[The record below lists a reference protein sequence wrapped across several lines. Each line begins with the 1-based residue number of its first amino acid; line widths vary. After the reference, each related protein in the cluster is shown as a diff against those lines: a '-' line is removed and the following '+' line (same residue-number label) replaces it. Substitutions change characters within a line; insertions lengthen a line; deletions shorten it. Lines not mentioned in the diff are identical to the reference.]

1 MSASLSLIVVMAVM
15 YAAGVYVLL
24 ERSLTRVL
32 IGFML
37 MGNATNLLILIM
49 SGRAGDAPMMS
60 DDADP
65 STFADPL
72 PQALILT
79 AIVIN
84 FGVTAFLLALI
95 YRSWWLARLGDQG
108 DTVVLEHE
116 EDAGLAEEVFS
127 ETSEDDDALHEALD
141 ASEEY
146 VEEAEAEQRAIVAA
160 SADRDEPQLGE
171 HERHRGEES

>member
-1 MSASLSLIVVMAVM
+1 MSASITLIVVMAVM

-37 MGNATNLLILIM
+37 IGNATNLLILIM
-49 SGRAGDAPMMS
+49 SGRAGQAPLMS
-60 DDADP
+60 ESADP

-116 EDAGLAEEVFS
+116 E
-127 ETSEDDDALHEALD
+127 
-141 ASEEY
+141 
-146 VEEAEAEQRAIVAA
+146 
-160 SADRDEPQLGE
+160 
-171 HERHRGEES
+171 